1 MSLSELREKIDKID
15 EKIIALLNQR
25 AKEVIKVSKLKTR
38 DNLEVYSPERE
49 ANILDRFSKIN
60 KGPLLAE
67 DIDIIFRE
75 ILSVCRA
82 LRRTM
87 TIAYLGPEGTFTHLA
102 GIRKFGEKPQYI
114 SAETIGDVF
123 EKVERQEADYGVVP
137 IENSTEG
144 VVNYTLDMFLKS
156 NLKICSE
163 ITLNISHFLLGL
175 APDLGKIKR
184 VYSNPQVFA
193 QCRRWISHYLPNI
206 DLIPAASTAK
216 AALAAKQDPQS
227 ACIGN
232 KALAHIYGLGII
244 SSSIED
250 SSSNITRFLVVAKND
265 SLASGNDKTSIVF
278 SIKDKVGAL
287 YDFLASFKKH
297 GINLTKIE
305 SRPSKKKPWDY
316 YFFVDFQ
323 GHRNSPAAQKALK
336 ELEEGCV
343 FVKILGS
350 YPKER

>member
-1 MSLSELREKIDKID
+1 MNLSELRQKIDKID
-15 EKIIALLNQR
+15 ERIIALLNQR
-25 AKEVIKVSKLKTR
+25 AKEVIKISKLKKR

-49 ANILDRFSKIN
+49 ANILDRFRKIN
-60 KGPLLAE
+60 QGPLLAE
-67 DIDIIFRE
+67 DIEIIFRE
-75 ILSVCRA
+75 ILSVCRS

-87 TIAYLGPEGTFTHLA
+87 AIAYLGPEGTFTHLA

-114 SAETIGDVF
+114 SAETISDVF
-123 EKVERQEADYGVVP
+123 EKVERGEADYGVVP

-144 VVNYTLDMFLKS
+144 VINYTLDMFLKS

-163 ITLNISHFLLGL
+163 ITLHISHFLLGQ
-175 APDLGKIKR
+175 AADLKDIKR

-193 QCRRWISHYLPNI
+193 QCRAWISRNLPDI
-206 DLIPAASTAK
+206 DLMPTASTAK
-216 AALAAKQDPQS
+216 AALAAKQDAQS

-232 KALAHIYGLGII
+232 KALAHIYGLGVI
-244 SSSIED
+244 SSSIQD
-250 SSSNITRFLVVAKND
+250 SSANITRFLVVAQND
-265 SLASGNDKTSIVF
+265 SPASGKDKTSIVF

-287 YDFLASFKKH
+287 YDFLAAFKKN

-316 YFFVDFQ
+316 YFFVDFC
-323 GHRNSPAAQKALK
+323 GHRSSAAVQKVLK
-336 ELEEGCV
+336 ELEKGCV